1 MVRFHPGEPGP
12 FRLPAR
18 AVTQCSTR
26 SSRVQRTNQPCARG
40 LTHGDDTLA
49 RGRLW
54 ESCQAVG
61 AGFGV
66 MGLRGGERVAV
77 HLEQPHRAGHRE
89 RRRAD
94 SDDRTDWRN
103 DHIDWPQPDVVAF
116 RSL

>member
-1 MVRFHPGEPGP
+1 
-12 FRLPAR
+12 
-18 AVTQCSTR
+18 
-26 SSRVQRTNQPCARG
+26 
-40 LTHGDDTLA
+40 
-49 RGRLW
+49 
-54 ESCQAVG
+54 
-61 AGFGV
+61 